1 MKKKLANTQ
10 KQKKDFFDKTSSL
23 LCLKKWLQTGVNV
36 ESCSSHMSSSDKI
49 VSKKSLTFQFKTI
62 YRYFREALH

>member
-1 MKKKLANTQ
+1 MKKKKLANTQ

-36 ESCSSHMSSSDKI
+36 ESCSSHMSSSDRQI
-49 VSKKSLTFQFKTI
+49 RLQKKSNISIQNNL
-62 YRYFREALH
+62 

>member
-1 MKKKLANTQ
+1 MKKWKIH
-10 KQKKDFFDKTSSL
+10 KRKKKDFFDKTFSL

-36 ESCSSHMSSSDKI
+36 EGCSSHMSSSDRQNRLQ
-49 VSKKSLTFQFKTI
+49 KSLTFQFKTI

>member
-1 MKKKLANTQ
+1 MKKKKLANTQ

-36 ESCSSHMSSSDKI
+36 ESYSSHMSSSDRQNRLQ
-49 VSKKSLTFQFKTI
+49 KKSNISIQNNL
-62 YRYFREALH
+62 